1 VSILIQKSGLLSTIQ
16 DLGRTGFRRFGI
28 NPNGA
33 MDKTAVRLINI
44 LIGNDETKAVLE
56 MHFPAPEFLFEEG
69 TIVALGGAD
78 FGAKLDDKLIENWR
92 PYFIEKNQ
100 TLNFTKKVFGNRA
113 YLSIKG
119 GFKIEKWLRSASTNL
134 TAEIGGFEGRS
145 LQKNDRL
152 IFNSKFKIQN
162 TKFLYKISKNLTPH
176 YSSRP
181 TIRVIVGAEYEQMT
195 ALSEQNF
202 LKQNFTISNDSNR
215 MGFRLNGEPLYLLD
229 KIELASSAVDFGT
242 MQLLPSGQLVILMAD
257 HQTSGGYPRIAH
269 VVSTDL
275 PILAQLGAND
285 KVGFEIISLEEA
297 EGLLFQNEIE
307 LNYLRFG
314 VKEKL
319 PLQTDV
325 KD

>member
-1 VSILIQKSGLLSTIQ
+1 MSILIQKSGLLSTIQ

-152 IFNSKFKIQN
+152 IFNLRFKIQDSR
-162 TKFLYKISKNLTPH
+162 FKIQDFCIKS
-176 YSSRP
+176 
-181 TIRVIVGAEYEQMT
+181 Q
-195 ALSEQNF
+195 
-202 LKQNFTISNDSNR
+202 
-215 MGFRLNGEPLYLLD
+215 
-229 KIELASSAVDFGT
+229 KI
-242 MQLLPSGQLVILMAD
+242 
-257 HQTSGGYPRIAH
+257 
-269 VVSTDL
+269 
-275 PILAQLGAND
+275 
-285 KVGFEIISLEEA
+285 
-297 EGLLFQNEIE
+297 
-307 LNYLRFG
+307 
-314 VKEKL
+314 
-319 PLQTDV
+319 
-325 KD
+325 